1 MHEDLIKQNGVITNV
16 FKGDNF
22 QVKIEESDH
31 LALCKP
37 SGNIRKHNIK
47 LLTGDKVTVEL
58 SPYDL
63 SRGRIVFRE
72 LNTNKIERK

>member
-1 MHEDLIKQNGVITNV
+1 MKEELIKQNGIITEI

-22 QVKIEESDH
+22 QVKIEGSNH

-47 LLTGDKVTVEL
+47 LLMGDSVIVTL

-63 SRGRIVFRE
+63 TKGRIVFRE
-72 LNTNKIERK
+72 LNTNK

>member
-1 MHEDLIKQNGVITNV
+1 MKENLIRMNGVITNV

-22 QVKIEESDH
+22 QVQIEGNNH

-47 LLTGDKVTVEL
+47 LLVGDKVTVEL

>member
-1 MHEDLIKQNGVITNV
+1 MGNLIKQNGVITNV

-47 LLTGDKVTVEL
+47 LLTGDKVIVEL

-63 SRGRIVFRE
+63 SRGRIVYRE
-72 LNTNKIERK
+72 LK